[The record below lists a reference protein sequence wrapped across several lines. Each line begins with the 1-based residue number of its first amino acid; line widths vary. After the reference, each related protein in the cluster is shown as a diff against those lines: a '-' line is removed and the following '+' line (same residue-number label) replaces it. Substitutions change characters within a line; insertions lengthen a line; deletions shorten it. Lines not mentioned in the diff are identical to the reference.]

1 MDAAGE
7 GIDEARADLA
17 AWAGGAVVW
26 GAVTALIL
34 GQPLGV
40 VFGATLALL
49 LRRTLRLYVEF

>member
-1 MDAAGE
+1 MTDEGQ

-26 GAVTALIL
+26 GAVTAAIL
-34 GQPLGV
+34 GQPLGIV
-40 VFGATLALL
+40 VGATLALL